1 MENDQT
7 QRSRPEDLLA
17 WALEK
22 NAAARAMYLAMDDRG
37 REKLLR
43 QARQIGD
50 QRAMDQLVDSFAG
63 WQRGHPPYQL

>member
-1 MENDQT
+1 
-7 QRSRPEDLLA
+7 
-17 WALEK
+17 
-22 NAAARAMYLAMDDRG
+22 MYLAMDDRG

-43 QARQIGD
+43 QARQITD